1 MTAMTLLGIII
12 LLVAVA
18 LVVTVVLQE
27 GKNNGLSG
35 AIAGGSADTFL
46 GKSKVATKQKKLA
59 RLTTVL
65 AVAFVVLVLAMHI
78 THLATTENYEYQE
91 PTNVTDTDTDEH
103 DHDHDH
109 DHAEEGEDAGAD
121 TGDESA
127 E

>member
-1 MTAMTLLGIII
+1 MTAMTLFGIII

-46 GKSKVATKQKKLA
+46 GKSKAATKQQNLA

-65 AVAFVVLVLAMHI
+65 AIAFVVLVLAMHI
-78 THLATTENYEYQE
+78 THLATTENYEYQAKTI
-91 PTNVTDTDTDEH
+91 PY
-103 DHDHDH
+103 
-109 DHAEEGEDAGAD
+109 
-121 TGDESA
+121 S
-127 E
+127 

>member
-1 MTAMTLLGIII
+1 MTAMTLFGIII

-46 GKSKVATKQKKLA
+46 GKSKAATKQQNLA

-65 AVAFVVLVLAMHI
+65 AVAFVALVLAMHI

-109 DHAEEGEDAGAD
+109 AEEGEDAGAD

>member
-18 LVVTVVLQE
+18 LIVTVVLQE

-46 GKSKVATKQKKLA
+46 GKSKAATKQQNLA

-78 THLATTENYEYQE
+78 THLATTESYEYQE
-91 PTNVTDTDTDEH
+91 PTNVTDTDTDE
-103 DHDHDH
+103 HDH

>member
-109 DHAEEGEDAGAD
+109 AEEGEDAGAD

>member
-46 GKSKVATKQKKLA
+46 GKSKAATKQKKLA
-59 RLTTVL
+59 RLTTIL
-65 AVAFVVLVLAMHI
+65 AVAFVALVLAMHI
-78 THLATTENYEYQE
+78 THLATTESYEYQE
-91 PTNVTDTDTDEH
+91 PTNVTDTDTDE
-103 DHDHDH
+103 HDH

>member
-1 MTAMTLLGIII
+1 MTAMTLFGIII

-46 GKSKVATKQKKLA
+46 GKSKAATKQQNLA

-65 AVAFVVLVLAMHI
+65 AIVFVTLVLAMHI

-109 DHAEEGEDAGAD
+109 AEEGEDAGAD

>member
-1 MTAMTLLGIII
+1 MTAMTLFGIII

-46 GKSKVATKQKKLA
+46 GKSKAATKQQNLA

-91 PTNVTDTDTDEH
+91 PTNVTDTDTEE
-103 DHDHDH
+103 HDH
-109 DHAEEGEDAGAD
+109 DHAEEGEDTGAD

>member
-18 LVVTVVLQE
+18 LIVTVVLQE

-46 GKSKVATKQKKLA
+46 GKSKAATKQQNLA

-78 THLATTENYEYQE
+78 THLATTESYEYQE
-91 PTNVTDTDTDEH
+91 PTNVTDTDTDE
-103 DHDHDH
+103 HDHDH

>member
-1 MTAMTLLGIII
+1 MTAMTLFGILI

-46 GKSKVATKQKKLA
+46 GKSKAATKQKKLA

-65 AVAFVVLVLAMHI
+65 AIAFVALVLAMHI
-78 THLATTENYEYQE
+78 THLATTENCEYQE

-103 DHDHDH
+103 DHDH
-109 DHAEEGEDAGAD
+109 AEEGEDTAAE

>member
-1 MTAMTLLGIII
+1 MTAMTLFGIII

-46 GKSKVATKQKKLA
+46 GKSKAATKQKKLA

-65 AVAFVVLVLAMHI
+65 AIAFVVLVLAMHI

-91 PTNVTDTDTDEH
+91 PTNVTDTDTEE
-103 DHDHDH
+103 HDH
-109 DHAEEGEDAGAD
+109 DHAEEGEDTGAD

>member
-1 MTAMTLLGIII
+1 MTAMTLFGIII

-35 AIAGGSADTFL
+35 AIAGGSADTFP
-46 GKSKVATKQKKLA
+46 GKSKAATKQQNLA

-91 PTNVTDTDTDEH
+91 PTNVTDTDTEE
-103 DHDHDH
+103 HDH

>member
-46 GKSKVATKQKKLA
+46 GKSKAATKQQNLA

-109 DHAEEGEDAGAD
+109 AEEGEDAGAD

>member
-1 MTAMTLLGIII
+1 MTAMTLFGIII

-46 GKSKVATKQKKLA
+46 GKSKAATKQQNLA

-65 AVAFVVLVLAMHI
+65 AVAFVALVLAMHI

-91 PTNVTDTDTDEH
+91 PTNVTDTDTEE
-103 DHDHDH
+103 HDHDH

>member
-1 MTAMTLLGIII
+1 MTLLGIII

-18 LVVTVVLQE
+18 LTVVVVMQE

-35 AIAGGSADTFL
+35 AIAGGSSDTFL
-46 GKSKVATKQKKLA
+46 GKSKAATKQKKLA
-59 RLTTVL
+59 RVTAVL
-65 AVAFVVLVLAMHI
+65 AVVFAALVLTMHI
-78 THLATTENYEYQE
+78 AHLATTDHYEYQE
-91 PTNVTDTDTDEH
+91 PTNVTDTDTEE
-103 DHDHDH
+103 HDHDH

>member
-1 MTAMTLLGIII
+1 MTAMTLFGIII

-46 GKSKVATKQKKLA
+46 GKSKAATKQKKLA

-65 AVAFVVLVLAMHI
+65 AIAFVVLVLAMHI

-109 DHAEEGEDAGAD
+109 AEEGEDTGAD

>member
-46 GKSKVATKQKKLA
+46 GKSKAATKQQNLA
-59 RLTTVL
+59 RLTTIL

-78 THLATTENYEYQE
+78 THLASTESYEYQE
-91 PTNVTDTDTDEH
+91 PTNVTDTDTDE
-103 DHDHDH
+103 HDHDH

>member
-46 GKSKVATKQKKLA
+46 GKSKAATKQKKLA
-59 RLTTVL
+59 RLTTIL

-78 THLATTENYEYQE
+78 THLATTESYEYQE
-91 PTNVTDTDTDEH
+91 PTNVTDTDTDE
-103 DHDHDH
+103 HDH

>member
-1 MTAMTLLGIII
+1 MTAMTVFGIII

-46 GKSKVATKQKKLA
+46 GKSKAATKQKKLA

-65 AVAFVVLVLAMHI
+65 AIAFVVLVLAMHI

-91 PTNVTDTDTDEH
+91 PTNVTDTDTEE
-103 DHDHDH
+103 HDHDH

>member
-1 MTAMTLLGIII
+1 MTAMTVFGIII

-46 GKSKVATKQKKLA
+46 GKSKAATKQKKLA

-65 AVAFVVLVLAMHI
+65 AIVFVALVLAMHI

-109 DHAEEGEDAGAD
+109 AEEGEDAGAD

>member
-1 MTAMTLLGIII
+1 MTAMTLFGIII

-46 GKSKVATKQKKLA
+46 GKSKAATKQQNLA

-109 DHAEEGEDAGAD
+109 AEEGEDAGAD

>member
-1 MTAMTLLGIII
+1 MTVLGIII
-12 LLVAVA
+12 LVVAVA

-46 GKSKVATKQKKLA
+46 GKSKAATKQKKLA

-109 DHAEEGEDAGAD
+109 AEEGEDAGAD